1 MKRQFSMISIL
12 TLFFV
17 LALSFNGWANK
28 TSVEITAP
36 EKATKG
42 SEITIKIEVS
52 HFGNSRG
59 HHTDWVVVKINGEE
73 YKKWEY
79 NKDALPEDSNF
90 NLEFT
95 ITAEEDMEIIAKGNC
110 NKHGSKGKDKVKI
123 VVE

>member
-12 TLFFV
+12 TLLFV

-59 HHTDWVVVKINGEE
+59 HHTNWVVVNINGEE

-79 NKDALPEDSNF
+79 NKEYLPEDSNF

-95 ITAEEDMEIIAKGNC
+95 ITAEEDMEIIAEGNC

>member
-1 MKRQFSMISIL
+1 MKRKFSIISVL

-28 TSVEITAP
+28 TSVEIIAP

-52 HFGNSRG
+52 HFGNSKG
-59 HHTDWVVVKINGEE
+59 HFTDWVVVKINGEE
-73 YKKWEY
+73 YKTWEY
-79 NKDALPEDSNF
+79 DKNNLPESSNF
-90 NLEFT
+90 TLEFT
-95 ITAEEDMEIIAKGNC
+95 ITAEEDMEIVAEGNC

>member
-1 MKRQFSMISIL
+1 MISIL
-12 TLFFV
+12 TLLFV

-59 HHTDWVVVKINGEE
+59 HHTNWVVVNINGEE

-79 NKDALPEDSNF
+79 NKEYLPEDSNF

-95 ITAEEDMEIIAKGNC
+95 ITAEEDMEIIAEGNC

>member
-1 MKRQFSMISIL
+1 MKRKFSMISIL

-79 NKDALPEDSNF
+79 NKEDLPEDSNF